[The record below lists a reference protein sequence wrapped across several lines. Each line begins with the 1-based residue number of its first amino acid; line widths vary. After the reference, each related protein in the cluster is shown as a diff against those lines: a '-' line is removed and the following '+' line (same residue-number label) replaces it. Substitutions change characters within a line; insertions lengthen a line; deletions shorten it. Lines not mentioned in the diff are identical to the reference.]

1 MHRDLSL
8 KELRALQRKYRRTTR
23 ISDAVSI
30 GDHAAAKKL
39 LDAGVDP
46 KKDPNADW
54 LIPRLK
60 SWASGLSMMKT
71 TSTTIRVRM
80 AKPDPRRLK
89 RRMHTALLVLLYA
102 RR

>member
-1 MHRDLSL
+1 MLTSGGCHFTRGS
-8 KELRALQRKYRRTTR
+8 RRTTR

-54 LIPRLK
+54 LIPRLQEL
-60 SWASGLSMMKT
+60 GLCAQHDEDN
-71 TSTTIRVRM
+71 IYD
-80 AKPDPRRLK
+80 DPSSYGE
-89 RRMHTALLVLLYA
+89 A
-102 RR
+102 